1 MIYNKSCIITSTVT
15 AGDRTPAEIHWEGD
29 SKEILSE
36 FPREVK
42 LSLGYSLRRLQNG
55 DFPAC
60 ETRSMPSI
68 GKGVWEL
75 KESDERTWYR
85 VVYLSRI
92 RNVIYVLH
100 CFEKESRKTD
110 KRDIATAR
118 SRLKQV
124 LKRIQEAEKNK

>member
-1 MIYNKSCIITSTVT
+1 VT
-15 AGDRTPAEIHWEGD
+15 EEPGTPAEIHWEGD
-29 SKEILSE
+29 SKEILSM
-36 FPREVK
+36 FPQEVK

-55 DFPAC
+55 EFPAC

-75 KESDERTWYR
+75 KEADERTWYR

-92 RNVIYVLH
+92 GNVIYVLH
-100 CFEKESRKTD
+100 CFEKDGRKTD
-110 KRDIATAR
+110 QRDIATAR

-124 LKRIQEAEKNK
+124 LKRRQEVEKSSEKRSQ

>member
-1 MIYNKSCIITSTVT
+1 L
-15 AGDRTPAEIHWEGD
+15 AEEPRTPAEIHWEGD
-29 SKEILSE
+29 SKEILST

-42 LSLGYSLRRLQNG
+42 LSLGYSLRRLQNEG
-55 DFPAC
+55 VPAC

-92 RNVIYVLH
+92 GNVIYVLH
-100 CFEKESRKTD
+100 CFEKDRRKTD
-110 KRDIATAR
+110 QRDITTAR

-124 LKRIQEAEKNK
+124 LKRLKEAERSSEKRSQ